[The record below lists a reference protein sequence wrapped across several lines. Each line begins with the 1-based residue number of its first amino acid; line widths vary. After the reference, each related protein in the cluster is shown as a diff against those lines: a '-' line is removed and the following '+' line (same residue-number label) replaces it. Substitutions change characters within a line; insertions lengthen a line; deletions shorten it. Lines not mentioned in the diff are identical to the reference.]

1 MGINLP
7 SSGAALVAGAAVGV
21 IASMPTIQNASP
33 YAPGALAIAVGL
45 AAAAFSKN
53 GPLSAAAFAAVGV
66 GGVLLYEGYQASA
79 AKAAAAVTP
88 PATKTAGMVGG
99 PFYLAGADAH
109 GPGFVQVQGPWQ
121 HSVLPGQ
128 TSFGS
133 RQSLVTPKGHG
144 ALLPSTAQGMTGRR
158 YVKAWNTMSP

>member
-1 MGINLP
+1 MAINLP

-21 IASMPTIQNASP
+21 IASMPTIQKASP

-53 GPLSAAAFAAVGV
+53 GPVSAAAFAAVGV
-66 GGVLLYEGYQASA
+66 GGVLIWEGYNAS
-79 AKAAAAVTP
+79 KAQAAVAASQA
-88 PATKTAGMVGG
+88 PAGTTSATTG

-109 GPGFVQVQGPWQ
+109 GPGFVQVQNPWQ

-128 TSFGS
+128 TSVGS
-133 RQSLVTPKGHG
+133 RQSLVTPKGFG
-144 ALLPSTAQGMTGRR
+144 PLQPGTAQGMTGRR
-158 YVKAWNTMSP
+158 YVRAWNTMNP